1 MKLCSSKRGCKKM
14 NYLPFLS
21 WMPGIFVAILPK
33 CPFCI
38 MAYSGAVTLC
48 SGRTLYPNSGSNAAY
63 ITIAVSVFILFMI
76 YRNHRGKRTVV
87 SLFLCSI
94 AICLLLV
101 SQLILMNSIFYTVAS
116 ILLLFG
122 IWYNGSFLY
131 CYNKVVQFLST
142 HFLNTNK
149 QNL

>member
-1 MKLCSSKRGCKKM
+1 MKHCSSKQGCKKT
-14 NYLPFLS
+14 NYLPFFS
-21 WMPGIFVAILPK
+21 WMPGILVAILPK

-48 SGRTLYPNSGSNAAY
+48 SGTTLYPNSGSNAAY
-63 ITIAVSVFILFMI
+63 LTLAISVFILFMI
-76 YRNHRGKRTVV
+76 LRNYRGKRTIV
-87 SLFLCSI
+87 SLILCSI
-94 AICLLLV
+94 AILLLLV
-101 SQLILMNSIFYTVAS
+101 SQLILMESFIYTIAS

-131 CYNKVVQFLST
+131 CYKKSNRFLST
-142 HFLNTNK
+142 LFINTNK